1 MTRLEALES
10 MKVQILEM
18 LNYHAKSVSP
28 DRIDALLDLLNDV
41 IIKIEEEKKKK

>member
-1 MTRLEALES
+1 MNRLEALEAI
-10 MKVQILEM
+10 KAQILEM

-41 IIKIEEEKKKK
+41 ITKIEKEKIK